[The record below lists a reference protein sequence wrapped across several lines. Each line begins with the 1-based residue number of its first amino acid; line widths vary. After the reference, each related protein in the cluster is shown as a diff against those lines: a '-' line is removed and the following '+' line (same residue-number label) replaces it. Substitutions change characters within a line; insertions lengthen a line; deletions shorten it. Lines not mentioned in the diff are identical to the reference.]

1 MPQDVFF
8 QETVTQGTVTILLEG
23 GGYRGRCFYSPKIP
37 HGLGEGDVHLSLALL
52 DPGGYATRA
61 EVATILRNYH
71 RTFVK

>member
-1 MPQDVFF
+1 MEWAVNA
-8 QETVTQGTVTILLEG
+8 GMIG
-23 GGYRGRCFYSPKIP
+23 GKPGNI
-37 HGLGEGDVHLSLALL
+37 L